1 MVSKMPVASIRS
13 RSWCVAGRLS
23 LIAGYILLV
32 LLLNPVVLQHELAAA
47 SGLPHA
53 DRDFCTWLDHAA
65 GSTLQSSSALPAM
78 AEYSAQ
84 LSLLPVV
91 VPFFRQD
98 HSDPVRGPPVS
109 F

>member
-1 MVSKMPVASIRS
+1 MVSKMPVASIPWG
-13 RSWCVAGRLS
+13 SWGVAGRLT
-23 LIAGYILLV
+23 LIAGYVLLV

-47 SGLPHA
+47 SDLPHA

-65 GSTLQSSSALPAM
+65 GSTLQSSAVIPVVV
-78 AEYSAQ
+78 EDSAQ
-84 LSLLPVV
+84 LSLLPAVFS
-91 VPFFRQD
+91 FFRQD